1 MKKHHFLKHSI
12 ALITILVTVCCIFI
26 ITVTFFNLPEPQNK
40 TNRKMGFGPITR
52 SRKFSIQ
59 DFNLGK
65 FGEMMVEMLPQDL
78 AFTVFVPSEEAFK
91 RDLRLSVNDS
101 LKQDKFNDTY
111 AIVSRVLGF
120 SVVPRTLC
128 SVDLRFGEIVS
139 YDSLSGFPLFISK
152 DVDGMVVVN
161 RIKSQVVDV
170 RKNEIVVH
178 VLDGVIMDADF
189 EQSVLFEENEED

>member
-1 MKKHHFLKHSI
+1 
-12 ALITILVTVCCIFI
+12 
-26 ITVTFFNLPEPQNK
+26 
-40 TNRKMGFGPITR
+40 MGFDSITR
-52 SRKFSIQ
+52 SRKISIQ

-91 RDLRLSVNDS
+91 RDLRLSVNDN

-128 SVDLRFGEIVS
+128 SVDLRFGEVVS
-139 YDSLSGFPLFISK
+139 YDSLSGFPLFVSK
-152 DVDGMVVVN
+152 DVDGMIVVN
-161 RIKSQVVDV
+161 RIKSKIVDV

-189 EQSVLFEENEED
+189 EQSVLSEETQED

>member
-1 MKKHHFLKHSI
+1 MKKHMILKHSI
-12 ALITILVTVCCIFI
+12 ALVTILVTVCCIFI
-26 ITVTFFNLPEPQNK
+26 ITVTFFKLPEAQNK
-40 TNRKMGFGPITR
+40 TNQKMGFDPITR
-52 SRKFSIQ
+52 SRKFSYQ

-65 FGEMMVEMLPQDL
+65 FGEMMIEMLPQDL

-91 RDLRLSVNDS
+91 RDLRLNVNDS

-120 SVVPRTLC
+120 SAVPRTLC
-128 SVDLRFGEIVS
+128 SVELRFGEVLS
-139 YDSLSGFPLFISK
+139 YDSLSGFPLYVSK

-161 RIKSQVVDV
+161 RIRSEIVDV
-170 RKNEIVVH
+170 RKKEIVVH

-189 EQSVLFEENEED
+189 EQSVLYED

>member
-1 MKKHHFLKHSI
+1 
-12 ALITILVTVCCIFI
+12 
-26 ITVTFFNLPEPQNK
+26 
-40 TNRKMGFGPITR
+40 MGFDPITR
-52 SRKFSIQ
+52 SRKFSYQ

-65 FGEMMVEMLPQDL
+65 FGEMMIEMLPQDL

-91 RDLRLSVNDS
+91 RDLRLNVNDS

-128 SVDLRFGEIVS
+128 SVDLRFGEVLS
-139 YDSLSGFPLFISK
+139 YDSLSGFPLYVSK

-161 RIKSQVVDV
+161 RIRSEIVDV
-170 RKNEIVVH
+170 RKKEIVVH

-189 EQSVLFEENEED
+189 EQSVLYED

>member
-1 MKKHHFLKHSI
+1 MKKHLILKHSI
-12 ALITILVTVCCIFI
+12 TLVTILVTVCCIFI
-26 ITVTFFNLPEPQNK
+26 ITVTFFKLPEAQNK
-40 TNRKMGFGPITR
+40 TNKKMGFDPITR
-52 SRKFSIQ
+52 SRKISYQ

-65 FGEMMVEMLPQDL
+65 FGEMMIEMLPQDL

-91 RDLRLSVNDS
+91 RDLRLNVNDS

-128 SVDLRFGEIVS
+128 SIDLRFGEVLS
-139 YDSLSGFPLFISK
+139 YDSLSGFPLYVSK

-161 RIKSQVVDV
+161 RIRSEIVDV
-170 RKNEIVVH
+170 RKKEIVVH

-189 EQSVLFEENEED
+189 EQSVLYED

>member
-1 MKKHHFLKHSI
+1 MKKHLILKHSI
-12 ALITILVTVCCIFI
+12 ALVTILVTVCCIFI
-26 ITVTFFNLPEPQNK
+26 ITVTFFKLPEAQNK
-40 TNRKMGFGPITR
+40 RNQKMGFDPITR
-52 SRKFSIQ
+52 SRKISYQ

-65 FGEMMVEMLPQDL
+65 FGEMMIEMLPQDL

-128 SVDLRFGEIVS
+128 SVDLRFGEVLS
-139 YDSLSGFPLFISK
+139 YDSLSGFPLYVSK

-161 RIKSQVVDV
+161 RIRSEIVDV

-189 EQSVLFEENEED
+189 EQSVSYED

>member
-1 MKKHHFLKHSI
+1 
-12 ALITILVTVCCIFI
+12 
-26 ITVTFFNLPEPQNK
+26 
-40 TNRKMGFGPITR
+40 MGFDPITR
-52 SRKFSIQ
+52 SRKFSYQ

-65 FGEMMVEMLPQDL
+65 FGEMMIEMLPQDL

-91 RDLRLSVNDS
+91 RDLRLNVNDS

-128 SVDLRFGEIVS
+128 SIDLRFGEVLS
-139 YDSLSGFPLFISK
+139 YDSLSGFPLYVSK

-161 RIKSQVVDV
+161 RIRSEIVDV
-170 RKNEIVVH
+170 RKKEIVVH

-189 EQSVLFEENEED
+189 EQSVLYED

>member
-1 MKKHHFLKHSI
+1 MKKHLILKHSI
-12 ALITILVTVCCIFI
+12 ALVTILVTVCCIFI
-26 ITVTFFNLPEPQNK
+26 ITVTFFKLPEAQNK
-40 TNRKMGFGPITR
+40 TNQKMGFDPITR
-52 SRKFSIQ
+52 SRKISYQ

-65 FGEMMVEMLPQDL
+65 FGEMMIEMLPQDL

-91 RDLRLSVNDS
+91 RDLHLNVNDS

-120 SVVPRTLC
+120 SAVPRTLC
-128 SVDLRFGEIVS
+128 SVDLRFGEVLS
-139 YDSLSGFPLFISK
+139 YDSLSGFPLYVSK
-152 DVDGMVVVN
+152 DVDGMFVVN
-161 RIKSQVVDV
+161 RIRSEIIDV

-189 EQSVLFEENEED
+189 EQSVSYED

>member
-1 MKKHHFLKHSI
+1 MKNRGFILKHSI
-12 ALITILVTVCCIFI
+12 VLVTILVTVCCIFI
-26 ITVTFFNLPEPQNK
+26 ITVTFFKLPEPQNK
-40 TNRKMGFGPITR
+40 TNQKMGFDPITR
-52 SRKFSIQ
+52 SRKFSYQ

-65 FGEMMVEMLPQDL
+65 FGEMMIEMLPQDL

-91 RDLRLSVNDS
+91 RDLRLNVNDS

-128 SVDLRFGEIVS
+128 SVDLRFGEVLS
-139 YDSLSGFPLFISK
+139 YDSLSGFPLYVSK

-161 RIKSQVVDV
+161 RIRSEIVDV
-170 RKNEIVVH
+170 RKKEIVVH

-189 EQSVLFEENEED
+189 EQSVLYED